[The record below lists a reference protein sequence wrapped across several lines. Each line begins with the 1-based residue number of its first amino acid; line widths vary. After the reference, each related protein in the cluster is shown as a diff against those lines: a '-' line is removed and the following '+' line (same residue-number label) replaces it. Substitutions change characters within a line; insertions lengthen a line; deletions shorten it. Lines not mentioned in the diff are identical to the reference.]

1 MTRKTNPRAPMPNR
15 RPRSPHLLLA
25 TSEAACREAFSA
37 EEDAPGADADVA
49 LLTFTRY
56 PGAMVDKRGW
66 HAAGVTAAQSRG
78 PSPHLPRPRETID
91 RCALRAQLRGDP
103 MLGTAFPAA
112 RILLVEQPG
121 PWGRGGLTDSH
132 FDPVSGRALEQRAAL
147 AGVRVLLIRRPGR
160 TPKGIRRRWAL

>member
-25 TSEAACREAFSA
+25 TSEAVCREAFSA
-37 EEDAPGADADVA
+37 EEDARGADADVA

-56 PGAMVDKRGW
+56 PGAMVDKPGW

-78 PSPHLPRPRETID
+78 TSPHPPRPRETID

-121 PWGRGGLTDSH
+121 PWGERGLRDSH
-132 FDPVSGRALEQRAAL
+132 FGAEAAAALESWAARH
-147 AGVRVLLIRRPGR
+147 GVR
-160 TPKGIRRRWAL
+160 